1 MISLTK
7 TKGYVPNP
15 KNTCNSALSFMCW
28 NASVYLGFIQNRLI
42 ALNTLSKSYLCTIT
56 IKEEDSKQ
64 EPIIKVQEKSKKSK
78 AKRMKRSDSLD
89 STELYPLANK

>member
-64 EPIIKVQEKSKKSK
+64 EPIIIVQENSKKSK